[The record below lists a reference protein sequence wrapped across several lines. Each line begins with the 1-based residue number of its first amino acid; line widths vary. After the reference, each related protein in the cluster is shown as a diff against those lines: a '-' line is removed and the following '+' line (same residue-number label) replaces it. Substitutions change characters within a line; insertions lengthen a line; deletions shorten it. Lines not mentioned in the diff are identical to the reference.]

1 MASGILIEP
10 PGFNARSVN
19 VIFILLKLLRD
30 GASSLR
36 PNPVAADRIQ
46 SRLIAPGGVCLLSII
61 ASAWFFSAVLAAA
74 AVAPGTP
81 STNNPSP
88 PLTAATNAAAI
99 APADIASQV
108 ESTTATVENLEAS
121 LDVDETSHAV
131 EGELPALISVIQGK
145 LDDTTN
151 DLSRHP
157 TLPRLHRLSSE
168 WTELRD
174 ELTGWK
180 RNLTKRAQELSQQI
194 SQLTQLRNTWDA
206 TLHSAETSKLPSEVV
221 QRVQTTLDSVQT
233 TLRKFEQRE
242 QLILKLQDRVIEQD
256 RLVSQALGSIERSRQ
271 EAVSQLFIREGQPL
285 WSANVWSRP
294 RQNVEAERRRFSRQI
309 KELADY
315 FEREK
320 SRFLLHVLLLAALT
334 AALWSAKWAMRKRLA
349 EEPALQHAAPVF
361 SVPFETALVL
371 ALLVSGWIYSRA
383 PRLLFAI
390 IGAAALVPTA
400 LILRK
405 LISERLFPLVIA
417 LVTFYF
423 VDQLRIVVASHEL
436 LSRLLFL
443 AEMLAAALFGLR
455 AVTIVHSFA
464 STSGKAGRARKVAV
478 FAIRVAVGLFLLAF
492 AANVLGYNRLSRL
505 LGQTLL
511 TSAYLALV
519 LYGAIRIVDGIV
531 LSALNVPPLA
541 RVGLIKRNHAFL
553 YERTWRLLIWIGI
566 ALWVFFLLDSLAL
579 RAPIFQD
586 LKALSIST
594 IGFGS
599 HKFVVGDVLLFGVA
613 IWVAYITSRISQFV
627 LEEEVF
633 PRVHLAPG
641 LHYSISKTLHYAIL
655 LLGFFAGVGLLG
667 FDLSKLTI
675 LAGAFSVGLGFGLQ
689 NIINNFVSGLILLF
703 ERPIKVGDI
712 IQIDTTEGSVEQIG
726 IRASVVRTTNGSE
739 IILPN
744 AKLIS
749 DPVTNWTF
757 SRRQRLI
764 VIPLSVAPGTDAQK
778 VIEALKSAAEAHPSV
793 VKDPPPQALFIDF
806 TGGVLRFELR
816 VRTNKFEDWSVIRS
830 ELATAINAALTAQ
843 NIAIK

>member
-1 MASGILIEP
+1 MLSMVASGLFFP
-10 PGFNARSVN
+10 AV
-19 VIFILLKLLRD
+19 
-30 GASSLR
+30 
-36 PNPVAADRIQ
+36 
-46 SRLIAPGGVCLLSII
+46 LIAATP
-61 ASAWFFSAVLAAA
+61 
-74 AVAPGTP
+74 APGTTP

-88 PLTAATNAAAI
+88 TASTTTNAAAI

-108 ESTTATVENLEAS
+108 ESTMATVENLEAS
-121 LDVDETSHAV
+121 LDVDQTSQGV
-131 EGELPALISVIQGK
+131 EGELPALTFLIEGK

-151 DLSRHP
+151 DLSRRP
-157 TLPRLHRLSSE
+157 TLPRLHRLSGE
-168 WTELRD
+168 WIEFRD
-174 ELTGWK
+174 ELSGWR
-180 RNLTKRAQELSQQI
+180 RNLAKRAQGLSQQI
-194 SQLTQLRNTWDA
+194 SRLKQLRDTWDA
-206 TLHSAETSKLPSEVV
+206 TLHSAETSKLPTEVV
-221 QRVQTTLDSVQT
+221 QRVQATFDAVQS
-233 TLRKFEQRE
+233 TLRKFEQQQ
-242 QLILKLQDRVIEQD
+242 QLVLTLQDQIIEQD

-271 EAVSQLFIREGQPL
+271 EAVSQLFLREGQPL
-285 WSANVWSRP
+285 WSPKVWSRTP
-294 RQNVEAERRRFSRQI
+294 QNIAAESRRFARQI

-320 SRFLLHVLLLAALT
+320 SRFLLHLLLLAVLT
-334 AALWSAKWAMRKRLA
+334 AALWWAKHGMRKRLA
-349 EEPALQHAAPVF
+349 QEPALQHAASVF
-361 SVPFETALVL
+361 SVPFQTALVL
-371 ALLVSGWIYSRA
+371 AVLVSGWIYPKA
-383 PRLLFAI
+383 PRFLFAL
-390 IGAAALVPTA
+390 IGAGALVPTA

-423 VDQLRIVVASHEL
+423 VDQLRIIVASHAL

-443 AEMLAAALFGLR
+443 AEMLAAMLFAFR
-455 AVTIVHSFA
+455 AATIVHSFA
-464 STSGKAGRARKVAV
+464 TASGKGGRGRKVAV
-478 FAIRVAVGLFLLAF
+478 FAIRMAAGLFLLAF

-505 LGQTLL
+505 VGQTLL

-541 RVGLIKRNHAFL
+541 RLGLIKRNQAFL
-553 YERTWRLLIWIGI
+553 YERTWRLLTWLGV
-566 ALWVFFLLDSLAL
+566 ALWIVFLLDSLAL
-579 RAPIFQD
+579 RAPVFQD
-586 LKALSIST
+586 LKALCAFT
-594 IGFGS
+594 VALGS
-599 HKFVVGDVLLFGVA
+599 HKFVVGDILLFAIA
-613 IWVAYITSRISQFV
+613 IWVAFIVSRICQFV

-641 LHYSISKTLHYAIL
+641 LHYSISKMLHYAIL
-655 LLGFFAGVGLLG
+655 IVGLFAGVGLLG
-667 FDLSKLTI
+667 FDLSKLTV

-703 ERPIKVGDI
+703 ERPIKVGDV
-712 IQIDTTEGSVEQIG
+712 IQIDTTEGTVEQIG

-764 VIPLSVAPGTDAQK
+764 VIPLSVASGTDSQK
-778 VIEALKSAAEAHPSV
+778 VIDALKSAAEAHPAV
-793 VKDPPPQALFIDF
+793 IKDPPPQALFIDF

-830 ELATAINAALTAQ
+830 ELATAINSALIAQ
-843 NIAIK
+843 NISIK

>member
-1 MASGILIEP
+1 M
-10 PGFNARSVN
+10 N
-19 VIFILLKLLRD
+19 VIFIVLKLLRD
-30 GASSLR
+30 GSSGLQ
-36 PNPVAADRIQ
+36 PNPVAAGRTQ
-46 SRLIAPGGVCLLSII
+46 LRLIAPRGAGVFSIV
-61 ASAWFFSAVLAAA
+61 ALALFFSAVLVAAA
-74 AVAPGTP
+74 AAPGTA

-88 PLTAATNAAAI
+88 PANAATNAAAI

-121 LDVDETSHAV
+121 LEVDETSHAV

-174 ELTGWK
+174 ELSGWK

-194 SQLTQLRNTWDA
+194 SQLTQLRYTWDA
-206 TLHSAETSKLPSEVV
+206 TFRSAETSKLPPEVL
-221 QRVQTTLDSVQT
+221 QRVQTTLDAVQT

-242 QLILKLQDRVIEQD
+242 QLVLKLQDRVIEQD

-271 EAVSQLFIREGQPL
+271 EAISQLFVREGQPL
-285 WSANVWSRP
+285 WSPKVWTP
-294 RQNVEAERRRFSRQI
+294 QNAAAESRRFARQI
-309 KELADY
+309 KELSDY

-320 SRFLLHVLLLAALT
+320 NRFLLHLLLLAVLT
-334 AALWSAKWAMRKRLA
+334 AALWWAKWAMRKRLTG
-349 EEPALQHAAPVF
+349 EPALQHAAPVF

-371 ALLVSGWIYSRA
+371 ALLVSGWIYSKA
-383 PRLLFAI
+383 PRLLFAL
-390 IGAAALVPTA
+390 IGAGALVPTA

-405 LISERLFPLVIA
+405 LISQRLFPLVIA

-436 LSRLLFL
+436 LTRLLFL
-443 AEMLAAALFGLR
+443 AEMLAAALFAFR

-464 STSGKAGRARKVAV
+464 TASGKAGRARKVAV
-478 FAIRVAVGLFLLAF
+478 FAIRVAAGLFLLAF

-541 RVGLIKRNHAFL
+541 QVGLVKRNHAFL
-553 YERTWRLLIWIGI
+553 YERTWRLLVWIGI

-579 RAPIFQD
+579 RAPLFQD
-586 LKALSIST
+586 LKALSAST

-599 HKFVVGDVLLFGVA
+599 HKFVVGDVLLFGIA

-793 VKDPPPQALFIDF
+793 IKDPPPQALFIDF